1 MYRYRSYIKSLLE
14 NSNRVFLH
22 GGSRWSSFSGPIL
35 HKAYPNRV
43 EKVWHRDMHYHRH
56 PLSRFIPQTPQRNA
70 GKKFLLAWENYA
82 LATEL
87 TKKAEGVQV
96 ATLLTVIGE
105 EAREVYA
112 TLNDWENDGDEKKIK
127 PVLKKFGEYCEPR
140 KNVPFERFKF
150 NRRVQESY

>member
-1 MYRYRSYIKSLLE
+1 MRLIPKSE
-14 NSNRVFLH
+14 IH
-22 GGSRWSSFSGPIL
+22 T
-35 HKAYPNRV
+35 PNV
-43 EKVWHRDMHYHRH
+43 QEKWKR
-56 PLSRFIPQTPQRNA
+56 L
-70 GKKFLLAWENYA
+70 LLAWENYA

-112 TLNDWENDGDEKKIK
+112 TFNDWENDGDEKTMK
-127 PVLKKFGEYCEPR
+127 PVLKKFEEYCESR

-150 NRRVQESY
+150 NLKCKSPGKPTISTAQRCESEPIVAITRKSPQKR